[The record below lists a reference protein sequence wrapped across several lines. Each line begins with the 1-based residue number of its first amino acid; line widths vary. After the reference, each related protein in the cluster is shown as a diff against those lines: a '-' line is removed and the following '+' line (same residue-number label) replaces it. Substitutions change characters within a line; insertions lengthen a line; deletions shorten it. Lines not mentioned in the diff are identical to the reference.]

1 MSEKIVEFLRTEKI
15 PKNKKP
21 SPPKKIYEELRDCT
35 FHPKINRVYVLIYLR
50 SNMIVNNRS
59 MRKEEME
66 NFKEVFG
73 SKDCEE

>member
-35 FHPKINRVYVLIYLR
+35 FHPKINRVYCFDLSQEQYDR
-50 SNMIVNNRS
+50 
-59 MRKEEME
+59 EQ
-66 NFKEVFG
+66 
-73 SKDCEE
+73 SKHAKGRNGKL